1 MRDFEVVI
9 GGTIYGFLWFR
20 LRVTFKFKRLVSG
33 PGGYCYSRHNSAGLG
48 LGIYPGWV
56 VIQRTF
62 SFLRGGS
69 GPGFGAVWPV
79 GIVRTF
85 SCSQQLPRRKATVV
99 IGGTIPRA
107 SFSAQGCY

>member
-1 MRDFEVVI
+1 M
-9 GGTIYGFLWFR
+9 G
-20 LRVTFKFKRLVSG
+20 G
-33 PGGYCYSRHNSAGLG
+33 PGGYCYSRHNSAGRG

-69 GPGFGAVWPV
+69 GPGFGAVWSV

-85 SCSQQLPRRKATVV
+85 SCSQQLPRQKAAVV

-107 SFSAQGCY
+107 AFSAQGCY

>member
-1 MRDFEVVI
+1 MLSTAQYKDF
-9 GGTIYGFLWFR
+9 
-20 LRVTFKFKRLVSG
+20 
-33 PGGYCYSRHNSAGLG
+33 SAR
-48 LGIYPGWV
+48 V

-62 SFLRGGS
+62 SFLRGES

-107 SFSAQGCY
+107 AFSAQGCY

>member
-1 MRDFEVVI
+1 MVSYDFACGSLSNSNGWWAAQV
-9 GGTIYGFLWFR
+9 
-20 LRVTFKFKRLVSG
+20 
-33 PGGYCYSRHNSAGLG
+33 GYCYSRHNSAGRG

-85 SCSQQLPRRKATVV
+85 SCSQQLPRRKAAVF

>member
-1 MRDFEVVI
+1 MVSYDFACGSLSNSTA
-9 GGTIYGFLWFR
+9 GGR
-20 LRVTFKFKRLVSG
+20 PRRVLLFAAQF
-33 PGGYCYSRHNSAGLG
+33 GGAG

-62 SFLRGGS
+62 SFLRGGP

-85 SCSQQLPRRKATVV
+85 SCSQQLPRRKAAVV

>member
-1 MRDFEVVI
+1 M
-9 GGTIYGFLWFR
+9 GGTGGFFYSCNI
-20 LRVTFKFKRLVSG
+20 SG
-33 PGGYCYSRHNSAGLG
+33 WRF

-85 SCSQQLPRRKATVV
+85 SCSRQLPRRKAAVV

-107 SFSAQGCY
+107 AFSAHGCY

>member
-1 MRDFEVVI
+1 M
-9 GGTIYGFLWFR
+9 
-20 LRVTFKFKRLVSG
+20 
-33 PGGYCYSRHNSAGLG
+33 
-48 LGIYPGWV
+48 V

-85 SCSQQLPRRKATVV
+85 SCSQQLPRRKAAVV